1 MAGPVQGLVGAA
13 LGAAAARCAYTLL
26 TRRGA
31 GPAPDGARTWRR
43 TNYRGR
49 VVTLHQGPALASGV
63 CVASLLAPGL
73 TPRVRAACALA
84 AAGAAGFG
92 AYDDLSGSADARGL
106 RGHLGALARGRVTT
120 GLVKMAG
127 IGATGVAAASL
138 LRRPAAETIMDGVL
152 IAAGANLVNLFD
164 LRPGRA
170 AKVCLLA
177 AAPLL
182 ASPAAPAAG
191 PAVGAAVALLP
202 DDLAERSMLGDAG
215 ANALGA
221 ALGAA
226 AVARAPRP
234 VRGAVLA
241 AVLALTLASERT
253 SFSRV
258 IERVPLLR
266 RLDRWGRC
274 A

>member
-1 MAGPVQGLVGAA
+1 MVGPFQGLVGAV

-26 TRRGA
+26 TRRDA
-31 GPAPDGARTWRR
+31 DPAPDGARAWRR

-63 CVASLLAPGL
+63 CAASLLAPGL
-73 TPRVRAACALA
+73 TPRVRAVCALA

-92 AYDDLSGSADARGL
+92 AYDDLFGSADARGI

-138 LRRPAAETIMDGVL
+138 LRRPAAETVMDGVL

-182 ASPAAPAAG
+182 ASPAAPAVG
-191 PAVGAAVALLP
+191 PAVGAAAALLP

-258 IERVPLLR
+258 IERFPTLR